1 MPESDELSIDI
12 KEIRWRQESM
22 DGSMDLLLKA
32 NREAI
37 MADIEDFFGNSKR
50 RAQVYLAVDGER
62 SVGEIAQ
69 LLNMKMPNVSSDLS
83 KCAEEG
89 LIERIPDPSKGG
101 FVWKK
106 KRIDKV
112 LHFSGYLRKKFGL

>member
-1 MPESDELSIDI
+1 MPESDELAIDI

-37 MADIEDFFGNSKR
+37 IAEIGNFFGNSKR
-50 RAQVYLAVDGER
+50 RAQVYLAVDGDR
-62 SVGEIAQ
+62 SVGEITQ
-69 LLNMKMPNVSSDLS
+69 LLNMKMPNVSTDLS

-89 LIERIPDPSKGG
+89 LIERIPVPSKGG

-112 LHFSGYLRKKFGL
+112 LHISEYLRKKFDL

>member
-1 MPESDELSIDI
+1 
-12 KEIRWRQESM
+12 
-22 DGSMDLLLKA
+22 
-32 NREAI
+32 
-37 MADIEDFFGNSKR
+37 
-50 RAQVYLAVDGER
+50 VYLAVDGEH

-69 LLNMKMPNVSSDLS
+69 LLDMKMPNISRDLT

-89 LIERIPDPSKGG
+89 LIERIQDAPKGG

-112 LHFSGYLRKKFGL
+112 LHISEYLRKKFNL